1 MQLRINGE
9 MKTFA
14 RLATVAELVQALELG
29 DKRIAVEL
37 NGEIVP
43 RSQHAAMALAD
54 GDELEIVVA
63 VGGG

>member
-9 MKTFA
+9 VKTFA
-14 RLATVAELVQALELG
+14 RLATVTELVQALELEG
-29 DKRIAVEL
+29 KRIAVEL